1 MLEFTTSPEG
11 KIAAGVCVGV
21 TVLLSGVLILQH
33 LRHYKHPILQRYAI
47 RIILMVPV
55 YAVDSYISLWVSE
68 YAFYINSC
76 RDVYEAYV
84 IYNFVAMVRSA
95 SGRRSSSPQT
105 HTEREKPAPPN
116 EHRNKHTKRISNT
129 WTGATCSGA
138 IGSDPRDDLP
148 LSRPQRLR
156 HTPRTRCRHTRH
168 EHAVP
173 ELPRGQRAARE
184 ELGK

>member
-55 YAVDSYISLWVSE
+55 YAVDSYISLWVPE

-105 HTEREKPAPPN
+105 HTHTHRSPHHRVNIETNTRKEYQIHGRAP
-116 EHRNKHTKRISNT
+116 R
-129 WTGATCSGA
+129 
-138 IGSDPRDDLP
+138 
-148 LSRPQRLR
+148 
-156 HTPRTRCRHTRH
+156 
-168 EHAVP
+168 VP
-173 ELPRGQRAARE
+173 EP
-184 ELGK
+184 